1 MDLQILSNLRSSVR
15 NALKNAYPATDIYTA
30 EITSLVQEDDSNVV
44 EFFTVYFSEGDEVE
58 DGEDLDDETYRTD
71 TYLTVGYF
79 HEKAERD
86 QSWLDAEA
94 GTIREA
100 VMALDDVFAGDIK
113 RDGWQYLPSADGSV
127 PGIQFKF
134 AVNYSN

>member
-15 NALKNAYPATDIYTA
+15 AALIAAYPDTDVYTA
-30 EITSLVQEDDSNVV
+30 EITSLVDEDDSNVV
-44 EFFTVYFSEGDEVE
+44 EFFTVFFSEGDETE
-58 DGEDLDDETYRTD
+58 DGEDLDNEFYKTN

-79 HEKAERD
+79 NEKAERD
-86 QSWLDAEA
+86 QGWLDSEA
-94 GTIREA
+94 GTIREE
-100 VMALDDVFAGDIK
+100 VMALDDVFIGDIK

-134 AVNYSN
+134 SVSYSN